1 MSHTQSFI
9 KGQAMTDTN
18 ANRAENP
25 TEIEITQDKVDI
37 ARESISSE
45 GDSVPPQPTKKRLRR
60 SHAFLALAML
70 IIYLLGLGSGY
81 GLWGLPTP
89 EEKAVHEQEA
99 EMTNIMA
106 QVNPANG
113 YTVAARF
120 GDMGPKMAAAGVF
133 DVSEFEQ
140 IYQQANQPLT
150 AQQLDT
156 LKQGSDNPVV
166 FNSQNAYFLLNY
178 FWAVGLSNKNSILD
192 SGPIQEYS
200 KGKVEN
206 FASTGGWSLA
216 KKPLAEIY
224 SKLPLIILTAEQQKN
239 LEEAAKAI
247 YRPCCDNPTHF
258 PDCNHG
264 MAMLGLME
272 LMASQ
277 NATIEQMLDAAKHAN
292 AYWYP
297 TQTVEQ
303 AIFFKNTT
311 GKSYQDVDARLL
323 LGPQYSSG
331 SGFQAVHQY
340 LAQNELLPQAPKSGG
355 SCGV

>member
-1 MSHTQSFI
+1 
-9 KGQAMTDTN
+9 MTDTN
-18 ANRAENP
+18 DARDENP
-25 TEIEITQDKVDI
+25 AELENGQALAIKQETIDM
-37 ARESISSE
+37 ARESISVE
-45 GDSVPPQPTKKRLRR
+45 EDSPAIQTTRKHQLRR
-60 SHAFLALAML
+60 SYAVWALVML
-70 IIYLLGLGSGY
+70 VIYLFGLGSGY

-89 EEKAVHEQEA
+89 KEKAAMDQEKQMA
-99 EMTNIMA
+99 EMMA
-106 QVNPANG
+106 QINPPNG
-113 YTVAARF
+113 YTVPARF
-120 GDMGPKMAAAGVF
+120 GEMGPKMAAAGVF
-133 DVSEFEQ
+133 DSVDFEQ
-140 IYQQANQPLT
+140 VYQQANQPLT
-150 AQQLDT
+150 AQQLSI
-156 LKQGSDNPVV
+156 LKEGSDNPVV
-166 FNSQNAYFLLNY
+166 FNSQTAYFLLNY
-178 FWAVGLSNKNSILD
+178 FWAVGLSNKNPILD
-192 SGPIQEYS
+192 RGPIQEYS

-224 SKLPLIILTAEQQKN
+224 SKLTLITLTAEQQKN
-239 LEEAAKAI
+239 LEEAAQAI

-277 NATIEQMLDAAKHAN
+277 NATVAQMLDAAKHAN

-311 GKSYQDVDARLL
+311 GKNYQDVDASLL
-323 LGPQYSSG
+323 LEPKYSSG
-331 SGFQAVHQY
+331 SGFQALHQY
-340 LAQNELLPQAPKSGG
+340 LAQNNLLPQTPKSGG

>member
-1 MSHTQSFI
+1 MSYKNASLPTDLTNPVEELKDIPVVEVAQSEE
-9 KGQAMTDTN
+9 TTT
-18 ANRAENP
+18 RP
-25 TEIEITQDKVDI
+25 
-37 ARESISSE
+37 
-45 GDSVPPQPTKKRLRR
+45 KKRRSRR
-60 SHAFLALAML
+60 SHAIITLSVLALYL
-70 IIYLLGLGSGY
+70 IGLGTGY

-89 EEKAVHEQEA
+89 EEKAAHRQDA
-99 EMTNIMA
+99 EMAEIMG
-106 QVNPANG
+106 QVNPTEG
-113 YTVAARF
+113 YTVPAYF

-133 DVSEFEQ
+133 DAAEFEQ
-140 IYQQANQPLT
+140 VYQLANQPLNE
-150 AQQLDT
+150 QQLEI
-156 LKQGSDNPVV
+156 LNQGSDAPVV
-166 FNSQNAYFLLNY
+166 FNQQNAYFLLNY
-178 FWAVGLSNKNSILD
+178 FWAVGLSNKNPVLD
-192 SGPIQEYS
+192 SGPIQEIS

-224 SKLPLIILTAEQQKN
+224 SMLSLTTLTPEQQKN
-239 LEEAAKAI
+239 LEDATQAV

-277 NATIEQMLDAAKHAN
+277 NATVEQMLETARYAN

-297 TQTVEQ
+297 AQTVEQ

-311 GKSYQDVDARLL
+311 GENFQDIDARTL

-331 SGFQAVHQY
+331 SGFQGLHQF
-340 LAQNELLPQAPKSGG
+340 LTQNNLLPQTPKNNN

>member
-1 MSHTQSFI
+1 
-9 KGQAMTDTN
+9 MTDENTSLPTDLPN
-18 ANRAENP
+18 PAEEFKDIP
-25 TEIEITQDKVDI
+25 VIESAHSAETT
-37 ARESISSE
+37 AR
-45 GDSVPPQPTKKRLRR
+45 PKKRRWRR
-60 SHAFLALAML
+60 SHAIFALSMMA
-70 IIYLLGLGSGY
+70 IYLIGLSTGY

-89 EEKAVHEQEA
+89 AEKAAHLQDNEMA
-99 EMTNIMA
+99 EIMG
-106 QVNPANG
+106 QVNPAEG
-113 YTVAARF
+113 YTVPANF

-133 DVSEFEQ
+133 DAAEFEQ
-140 IYQQANQPLT
+140 VFQLAKQPLNE
-150 AQQLDT
+150 QQLEI
-156 LKQGSDNPVV
+156 LNQGSDSLVV
-166 FNSQNAYFLLNY
+166 FNQQNAYFLLNY
-178 FWAVGLSNKNSILD
+178 FWAVGLSNKNPILD
-192 SGPIQEYS
+192 SGPIQEIS

-224 SKLPLIILTAEQQKN
+224 SMLPLTTLTAEQQKN
-239 LEEAAKAI
+239 LEEAAQAV

-277 NATIEQMLDAAKHAN
+277 NATVEQMLETARYSN

-297 TQTVEQ
+297 AQTVEQ

-311 GKSYQDVDARLL
+311 GGNFQDIDARTL
-323 LGPQYSSG
+323 LGPRYSSG
-331 SGFQAVHQY
+331 SGFQGLHQF
-340 LAQNELLPQAPKSGG
+340 LTENNLLPQAPQNNN